1 MCFKP
6 SSCHCAVSISYSSM
20 FSAQANTTEK
30 FTELWACL
38 DISDHIQAKMQ
49 NLTYW
54 YKITQ
59 LSEVYDVSITADIS
73 II

>member
-6 SSCHCAVSISYSSM
+6 SSCDCAVSISYSSM

-54 YKITQ
+54 YMITQ
-59 LSEVYDVSITADIS
+59 LLEVYDVSIPTDVP

>member
-1 MCFKP
+1 
-6 SSCHCAVSISYSSM
+6 M

-38 DISDHIQAKMQ
+38 DIFDHIQAKMQ

-54 YKITQ
+54 YMITQ
-59 LSEVYDVSITADIS
+59 LLEVYDVSIPTDVP